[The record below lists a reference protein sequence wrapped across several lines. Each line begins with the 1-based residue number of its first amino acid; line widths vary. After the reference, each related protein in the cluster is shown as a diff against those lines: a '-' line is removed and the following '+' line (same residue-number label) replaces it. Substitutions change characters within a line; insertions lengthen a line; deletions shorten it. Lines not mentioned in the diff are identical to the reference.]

1 MVSSSLADLPSDAEI
16 SDVDDEEVEVCIY
29 FLIFIITETK
39 IFFIFQNEL
48 VELCGYED
56 SLQTEKPIN
65 KEPSL
70 NMEAVIIL
78 LNERLDMYKVA
89 ESNASKMGD
98 TMKARR

>member
-1 MVSSSLADLPSDAEI
+1 MQTF
-16 SDVDDEEVEVCIY
+16 C
-29 FLIFIITETK
+29 
-39 IFFIFQNEL
+39 IFQNEL
-48 VELCGYED
+48 VELCGHED

-65 KEPSL
+65 KESSL
-70 NMEAVIIL
+70 NMEAVTIL